1 MSPDAELDLALGRKA
16 GVALD
21 HPVCTSMAQR
31 NGLNDTAMSSP
42 GPSRRS
48 QRPNTMSDIEGQTD
62 VTRTLHFGSD

>member
-31 NGLNDTAMSSP
+31 NGLNDAAMSSP
-42 GPSRRS
+42 GTFRRSRR
-48 QRPNTMSDIEGQTD
+48 RKIMSEIEG
-62 VTRTLHFGSD
+62 

>member
-42 GPSRRS
+42 GPSATS
-48 QRPNTMSDIEGQTD
+48 LD
-62 VTRTLHFGSD
+62 VR